1 MKSTAHIA
9 LRGKKTEQ
17 NTSSME
23 KKFTVEKMI
32 DCFFLFFFY
41 NMQKMPNCIRTFLV
55 FCSIEVVI

>member
-32 DCFFLFFFY
+32 DCFFLFFFIIC
-41 NMQKMPNCIRTFLV
+41 KKCRTVYELF
-55 FCSIEVVI
+55 